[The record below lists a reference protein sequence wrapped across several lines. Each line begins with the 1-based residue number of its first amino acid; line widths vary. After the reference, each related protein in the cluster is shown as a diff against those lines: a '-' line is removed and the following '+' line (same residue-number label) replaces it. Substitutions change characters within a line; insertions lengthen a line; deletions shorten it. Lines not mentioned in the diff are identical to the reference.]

1 MTVGYFVRVTARLPG
16 PSYRDCLAI
25 SFHSGMNRH
34 KISCIVVAAGLSVAC
49 VRQVRTVSGL
59 PSPPKAESSPK
70 RATAFE
76 RQIQNAKDA
85 GEGDFVVRSLREKM
99 AAEPDDLAV
108 RLELIDHYTRAGY
121 PELALEHCRLAA
133 TRFPESALVQLSM
146 AKLLRGMKMTREAA
160 QGLGVFLAAHPQK
173 SPDFESWLGI
183 MRDELGDWA
192 EGEKSHRAAVALDG
206 GVDSLHN
213 NLGYNLLMQGRPRE
227 AAAEFREAL
236 RLRPNSEVARNNL
249 GMAMASTPQDAVLHW
264 QSVSDPATAHS
275 NMAALLIKQKRYAEA
290 RKELD
295 LALGYNKNHSAA
307 LNNLRLVSELDGKPA
322 VIPLKPAQNKWGKFR
337 SKVAKIVGG

>member
-1 MTVGYFVRVTARLPG
+1 
-16 PSYRDCLAI
+16 
-25 SFHSGMNRH
+25 
-34 KISCIVVAAGLSVAC
+34 
-49 VRQVRTVSGL
+49 
-59 PSPPKAESSPK
+59 
-70 RATAFE
+70 
-76 RQIQNAKDA
+76 
-85 GEGDFVVRSLREKM
+85 
-99 AAEPDDLAV
+99 
-108 RLELIDHYTRAGY
+108 LELIDHYTRAGY

-133 TRFPESALVQLSM
+133 THFPESAAVQLSM

-160 QGLGVFLAAHPQK
+160 QGLGAFLAAHPQK

-192 EGEKSHRAAVALDG
+192 EGEKAHRAALALNANL
-206 GVDSLHN
+206 DSLHN
-213 NLGYNLLMQGRPRE
+213 NLGYNLLMQSRPQD
-227 AAAEFREAL
+227 AAQEFREAL

-249 GMAMASTPQDAVLHW
+249 GMAMAATPQDAVLHW

-295 LALGYNKNHSAA
+295 LALGYNKNHAAA
-307 LNNLRLVSELDGKPA
+307 LKNLRLVSELDGKPA
-322 VIPLKPAQNKWGKFR
+322 VIPLKPAQTKWGKFR

>member
-1 MTVGYFVRVTARLPG
+1 MIA
-16 PSYRDCLAI
+16 
-25 SFHSGMNRH
+25 
-34 KISCIVVAAGLSVAC
+34 AAGLSMAC

-59 PSPPKAESSPK
+59 PPMPTAESSSK
-70 RATAFE
+70 RATAMAQ
-76 RQIQNAKDA
+76 QIQNAKDA
-85 GEGDFVVRSLREKM
+85 GEGDYVVQSLRQKM
-99 AAEPDDLAV
+99 AAEPDNLEV
-108 RLELIDHYTRAGY
+108 RLELIDYYTRGGS

-133 TRFPESALVQLSM
+133 TRFPESAAVQLIM

-160 QGLGVFLAAHPQK
+160 QGLGAFLTAHPQK

-192 EGEKSHRAAVALDG
+192 QGEKAHRAALALDANL
-206 GVDSLHN
+206 DSLHN
-213 NLGYNLLMQGRPRE
+213 NLGYNLLMQSRPQE
-227 AAAEFREAL
+227 AAHEFHEAL
-236 RLRPNSEVARNNL
+236 KLRPGSEVARNNL
-249 GMAMASTPQDAVLHW
+249 GMAMAATPQDAVLHW

-295 LALGYNKNHSAA
+295 LALGYNKNHAAA

-322 VIPLKPAQNKWGKFR
+322 VIPLKPAQTKWGKFR